1 MDGCLYTGT
10 KDNPNIVVIWPK
22 NIIVVWPSQL

>member
-10 KDNPNIVVIWPK
+10 KENPNIVVIWPK
-22 NIIVVWPSQL
+22 NIIVVWPS